1 MSCRTLTWMRSNS
14 ARGCGLLGRPA
25 SLVSVAATAVAA
37 AASFSSAV
45 TGDRDTEMYFEVHL
59 GEERLVSPDTRPDA
73 IVDFV
78 GNAAGGRAGTTLAG

>member
-1 MSCRTLTWMRSNS
+1 
-14 ARGCGLLGRPA
+14 
-25 SLVSVAATAVAA
+25 
-37 AASFSSAV
+37 
-45 TGDRDTEMYFEVHL
+45 MYFEVHL